1 MPQQIIP
8 VTDLAKAGL
17 VQDAPAVSLPA
28 NVFSDVHN
36 VRFSGSAIKRFPSDV
51 DKKTGLSNVKYVA
64 YWPSTVGDRYVVVT
78 DNSTTCTFTVY
89 DSSFNVVSGVG
100 GAYPVGN
107 VTGGTWQ
114 HTLFN
119 GGYHIIFNNGN
130 STPVFL
136 QDDITTVTQ
145 LPGWDSYAVEEKMT
159 SFEHDGSTGA
169 ITVKNTVFVA
179 PTGGAS
185 ISVKITALPRNTS
198 LPIRTETVTINA
210 AGAVSPDAT
219 LEGIGTISSIN
230 FSNNQFSFTPDTSSG
245 GTVYKVFVT
254 TSPVTA
260 VTCGV
265 LRSYG
270 NLLVAGNLKETGG
283 RTLTG
288 TIRTSDVAAPG
299 VIPENWN
306 PFKNGANTADEVTLA
321 STGTIKDMAELQG
334 VLYVYTDSSIHSVQ
348 LTNSPLIPFQVS
360 PITDN
365 YGVNNIDGV
374 IEVDGKH
381 IVYGSN
387 DCYVFG
393 GHPGSISSIVDSR
406 VRNFFRS
413 NTIIKVIRFNKH
425 DEIWFWSSSSIYV
438 FQYRNNV
445 WTKRD
450 LPTGSNAATSTRG
463 DLIYSA
469 PTKLVGVSGTAFLPN
484 GYIERLRLPVTDE
497 FDTENVSG
505 MILLFDGASK
515 ATISFDGTS
524 KVGEAASFSA
534 NTPVNFDTTTDY
546 KAEVRFSGR
555 FLNYKIAT
563 QSGEV
568 ALDWELTGY
577 QIELSKGVE
586 GSNS

>member
-28 NVFSDVHN
+28 NVFSDVNN
-36 VRFSGSAIKRFPSDV
+36 VRFSGSAIKRFPSNV
-51 DKKTGLSNVKYVA
+51 DLKTGLSNVKYVA
-64 YWPSTVGDRYVVVT
+64 YWPSTVGDRYVVIT

-577 QIELSKGVE
+577 QIELSKG
-586 GSNS
+586 GSR